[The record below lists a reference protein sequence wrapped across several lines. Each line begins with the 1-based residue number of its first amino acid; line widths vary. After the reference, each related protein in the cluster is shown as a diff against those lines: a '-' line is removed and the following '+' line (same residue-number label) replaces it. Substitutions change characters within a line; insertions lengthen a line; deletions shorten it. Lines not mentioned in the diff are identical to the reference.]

1 MENMRHLS
9 TSLPRTSRRN
19 EPDLLSSFKAAAL
32 SVTNLYKSAAADSA
46 HAREAGYQDAL
57 DDLLAFLDKDNIGMN
72 DGEGWRVRK
81 WVLERLEDAPTSK
94 NTPSEDEE
102 EPVKAEEA
110 DTRCSSP
117 EAQKKST
124 SQQVTNEAN
133 EATER
138 RTSSEPPLHQS
149 IPAITMPSME
159 EFSFRAPTQ
168 LPSNHDRD
176 NNQSMDMDPATPST
190 IRISSKPNRSRHNR
204 RDGRGNTPSI
214 NLTLASGTNG
224 KRKFPYGDFFDIG
237 NLNFDTSDKRDNG
250 RGGKRSRHI

>member
-94 NTPSEDEE
+94 NTTSEDEE
-102 EPVKAEEA
+102 EAVKAEEA

-117 EAQKKST
+117 EAQKKNTGQMT
-124 SQQVTNEAN
+124 SNDSNETAD
-133 EATER
+133 R
-138 RTSSEPPLHQS
+138 RTYSEPPLQQNT
-149 IPAITMPSME
+149 PAITVPSME

-190 IRISSKPNRSRHNR
+190 IRISSKSNRPRHNR
-204 RDGRGNTPSI
+204 RDGRGSTPSI
-214 NLTLASGTNG
+214 NLTLASNTNG
-224 KRKFPYGDFFDIG
+224 KRRLPYSDFFDIS
-237 NLNFDTSDKRDNG
+237 NLNFDTSDKKDNG
-250 RGGKRSRHI
+250 RGGKRSRHA